1 LPSASFRFHLAM
13 DTLAA
18 RLMVPL
24 NGPIVN
30 FHHQVKAP
38 CRAHH
43 KKRLEKIPAFNIILR
58 YTYFFKCSG
67 NTTLL
72 MKAFASSSFLRKKRV
87 VGMTFHILNDCRPGA
102 IFYIVIRFFDRH
114 NNSFLYLYP
123 KIMFYF
129 LLTKIAS

>member
-43 KKRLEKIPAFNIILR
+43 KKGLRIFTSQAF
-58 YTYFFKCSG
+58 C
-67 NTTLL
+67 
-72 MKAFASSSFLRKKRV
+72 FL
-87 VGMTFHILNDCRPGA
+87 TNL
-102 IFYIVIRFFDRH
+102 
-114 NNSFLYLYP
+114 
-123 KIMFYF
+123 
-129 LLTKIAS
+129 

>member
-1 LPSASFRFHLAM
+1 M

-43 KKRLEKIPAFNIILR
+43 KKSLPKMRRLKIF
-58 YTYFFKCSG
+58 
-67 NTTLL
+67 
-72 MKAFASSSFLRKKRV
+72 
-87 VGMTFHILNDCRPGA
+87 
-102 IFYIVIRFFDRH
+102 
-114 NNSFLYLYP
+114 
-123 KIMFYF
+123 
-129 LLTKIAS
+129 

>member
-43 KKRLEKIPAFNIILR
+43 KKSLPKMRRLKIF
-58 YTYFFKCSG
+58 
-67 NTTLL
+67 
-72 MKAFASSSFLRKKRV
+72 
-87 VGMTFHILNDCRPGA
+87 
-102 IFYIVIRFFDRH
+102 
-114 NNSFLYLYP
+114 
-123 KIMFYF
+123 
-129 LLTKIAS
+129 